1 LGRKKSEKSFAGVSI
16 DILDGLAKLRL
27 ARDLQSNGALL
38 SFRNLIWQ
46 VKAARFARCQE
57 EVTMATLAK
66 AAPQPIP
73 RIAPR
78 EDLNPYRI
86 AQIQFDI
93 AAEYLKLDQGLRQ
106 ILRTPKRILEV
117 SIPTKMDNGQVKVFS
132 GYRVQHNV
140 ARGPAKGGIRY
151 HPAVTLDE
159 VKALAAWMTW
169 KTATVNIP
177 YGGGKGGVIC
187 DPKRMTKSE
196 LERMTRRY
204 TSEILPII
212 GPERDIPA
220 PDMYTDAQ
228 TMAWIMDTYSM
239 TKGYSTLGVVTG
251 KPLSIGGSE
260 GRNEATARGCLV
272 AVEEACRVK
281 KMSLRGTSV
290 AIQGFGNAGSLAA
303 KLFAEKKARIVAI
316 SDSRGGVFNSRGI
329 DPLKAMRYKERS
341 GTVVGMP
348 GTSRIS
354 NDELLTMKCD
364 ILIPAALENVITL
377 NNADQIKAKIV
388 AEAANG
394 PTTPHADEVLA
405 RKGIMLLPDIL
416 ANAGGVTVSYFEWVQ
431 DLQSFFWSEAEVNAK
446 LESVMRRAFTEV
458 HESARKHRTHMRTG
472 AYCLAVG
479 RVADATLVRGLFP

>member
-1 LGRKKSEKSFAGVSI
+1 
-16 DILDGLAKLRL
+16 
-27 ARDLQSNGALL
+27 
-38 SFRNLIWQ
+38 
-46 VKAARFARCQE
+46 
-57 EVTMATLAK
+57 
-66 AAPQPIP
+66 
-73 RIAPR
+73 
-78 EDLNPYRI
+78 
-86 AQIQFDI
+86 
-93 AAEYLKLDQGLRQ
+93 LRQ
-106 ILRTPKRILEV
+106 ILRTPKRVLEV
-117 SIPTKMDNGQVKVFS
+117 SIPTKMDNGQVRVFS

-151 HPAVTLDE
+151 HPGVTLDE

-187 DPKRMTKSE
+187 DPKRMTKPE
-196 LERMTRRY
+196 LERMTRRF

-212 GPERDIPA
+212 GPEQDIPA
-220 PDMYTDAQ
+220 PDVYTDAQ

-260 GRNEATARGCLV
+260 GRHEATARGCLV
-272 AVEEACRVK
+272 TVEEACKVK
-281 KMSLRGTSV
+281 KMSLRGASV

-303 KLFAEKKARIVAI
+303 KLFAEKKARVVAI

-354 NDELLTMKCD
+354 NDEVLALKCD

-446 LESVMRRAFTEV
+446 LESVMRRAFQEV
-458 HESARKHRTHMRTG
+458 HDSMRKHRTHMRTG

>member
-1 LGRKKSEKSFAGVSI
+1 MAIV
-16 DILDGLAKLRL
+16 AKP
-27 ARDLQSNGALL
+27 AN
-38 SFRNLIWQ
+38 N
-46 VKAARFARCQE
+46 
-57 EVTMATLAK
+57 
-66 AAPQPIP
+66 QPIP

-86 AQIQFDI
+86 SQIQFDI

-106 ILRTPKRILEV
+106 ILRSPKRVLEV
-117 SIPTKMDNGQVKVFS
+117 SVPTKMDNGQIKVFT
-132 GYRVQHNV
+132 GFRVQHNV

-151 HPAVTLDE
+151 HPGVTLDE
-159 VKALAAWMTW
+159 VKALAMWMTW

-187 DPKRMTKSE
+187 DPKRMSKSE
-196 LERMTRRY
+196 LERMTRRFA
-204 TSEILPII
+204 SEILPII
-212 GPERDIPA
+212 GPEQDIPA
-220 PDMYTDAQ
+220 PDVYTDSQ

-239 TKGYSTLGVVTG
+239 TKGYSSLGVVTG
-251 KPLSIGGSE
+251 KPISIGGSE
-260 GRNEATARGCLV
+260 GRNEATARGCLI
-272 AVEEACRVK
+272 AVEEACKLK
-281 KMSLRGTSV
+281 KISLRGASV
-290 AIQGFGNAGSLAA
+290 AIQGFGNAGSIAA
-303 KLFAEKKARIVAI
+303 KLFSEKKARVVAI

-354 NDELLTMKCD
+354 NDDLLAMKCD

-377 NNADQIKAKIV
+377 NNADQIKAKII

-405 RKGIMLLPDIL
+405 RKNIMVIPDIL
-416 ANAGGVTVSYFEWVQ
+416 ANSGGVTVSYFEWVQ

-446 LESVMRRAFTEV
+446 LESVIRRAFHEV
-458 HESARKHRTHMRTG
+458 HESARKHRTHLRTG
-472 AYCLAVG
+472 AYALAVG

>member
-1 LGRKKSEKSFAGVSI
+1 MAIV
-16 DILDGLAKLRL
+16 AKP
-27 ARDLQSNGALL
+27 AS
-38 SFRNLIWQ
+38 
-46 VKAARFARCQE
+46 
-57 EVTMATLAK
+57 T
-66 AAPQPIP
+66 QPIP

-86 AQIQFDI
+86 SQIQFDI

-106 ILRTPKRILEV
+106 ILRAPKRVLEV
-117 SIPTKMDNGQVKVFS
+117 SVPTKMDNGQIKVFT
-132 GYRVQHNV
+132 GFRVQHNV

-151 HPAVTLDE
+151 HPGVTLDE
-159 VKALAAWMTW
+159 VKALAMWMTW

-187 DPKRMTKSE
+187 DPKRMSKSE
-196 LERMTRRY
+196 LERMTRRFA
-204 TSEILPII
+204 SEILPII
-212 GPERDIPA
+212 GPEQDIPA
-220 PDMYTDAQ
+220 PDVYTDSQ

-239 TKGYSTLGVVTG
+239 TKGYSSLGVVTG
-251 KPLSIGGSE
+251 KPISIGGSE
-260 GRNEATARGCLV
+260 GRNEATARGCLI
-272 AVEEACRVK
+272 AVEEACKLK
-281 KMSLRGTSV
+281 KMPVRGASV
-290 AIQGFGNAGSLAA
+290 AIQGFGNAGSVAA
-303 KLFAEKKARIVAI
+303 KLFAEKKARVIAI

-354 NDELLTMKCD
+354 NDDLLAMKCD

-377 NNADQIKAKIV
+377 NNADQIKAKII

-405 RKGIMLLPDIL
+405 RKGIMVIPDIL
-416 ANAGGVTVSYFEWVQ
+416 ANSGGVTVSYFEWVQ
-431 DLQSFFWSEAEVNAK
+431 DLQSFFWSEAEVNSK
-446 LESVMRRAFTEV
+446 LELVIRRAFHEV
-458 HESARKHRTHMRTG
+458 HESARKHRTHLRTG
-472 AYCLAVG
+472 AYALAVG

>member
-1 LGRKKSEKSFAGVSI
+1 
-16 DILDGLAKLRL
+16 
-27 ARDLQSNGALL
+27 
-38 SFRNLIWQ
+38 
-46 VKAARFARCQE
+46 
-57 EVTMATLAK
+57 MATVAK
-66 AAPQPIP
+66 AVPQPMP

-78 EDLNPYRI
+78 EDLNPHRI

-106 ILRTPKRILEV
+106 ILRTPKRVLEV
-117 SIPTKMDNGQVKVFS
+117 SIPTKMDNGQVKVFT

-151 HPAVTLDE
+151 HPNVTLDE
-159 VKALAAWMTW
+159 VKALATWMTW
-169 KTATVNIP
+169 KCAAVNIP

-187 DPKRMTKSE
+187 DPKRMSKAE
-196 LERMTRRY
+196 LERMTRRF
-204 TSEILPII
+204 TSEILPVI
-212 GPERDIPA
+212 GPEQDIPA
-220 PDMYTDAQ
+220 PDVYTDAQ

-251 KPLSIGGSE
+251 KPVSIGGSE
-260 GRNEATARGCLV
+260 GRKEATARGVLV
-272 AVEEACRVK
+272 VVEEACKVK
-281 KMSLRGTSV
+281 KMSFRGASV
-290 AIQGFGNAGSLAA
+290 AIQGFGNAGSMVA

-354 NDELLTMKCD
+354 NDDLLTMKCD
-364 ILIPAALENVITL
+364 VLVPAALENVITL
-377 NNADQIKAKIV
+377 NNVDQIKAKIV

-394 PTTPHADEVLA
+394 PTTPHADEALA
-405 RKGIMLLPDIL
+405 RRGILLLPDIL
-416 ANAGGVTVSYFEWVQ
+416 ANAGGVTASYFEWVQ
-431 DLQSFFWSEAEVNAK
+431 DLQSFFWPLAEVNLK
-446 LESVMRRAFTEV
+446 LESIMRRAFLEV
-458 HESARKHRTHMRTG
+458 HESMRKHRTHMRTG
-472 AYCLAVG
+472 AYVLAVG

>member
-1 LGRKKSEKSFAGVSI
+1 
-16 DILDGLAKLRL
+16 
-27 ARDLQSNGALL
+27 
-38 SFRNLIWQ
+38 
-46 VKAARFARCQE
+46 
-57 EVTMATLAK
+57 MATVAK
-66 AAPQPIP
+66 AAPAPIP

-86 AQIQFDI
+86 SQIQFDI
-93 AAEYLKLDQGLRQ
+93 AAEYLKLDPGLRQ
-106 ILRTPKRILEV
+106 ILRTPKRIFEV
-117 SIPTKMDNGQVKVFS
+117 SVPTKMDNGQIKVFT
-132 GYRVQHNV
+132 GYRVQHNI

-187 DPKRMTKSE
+187 DPKRMSKPE

-204 TSEILPII
+204 ASEIFPII
-212 GPERDIPA
+212 GPEQDIPA
-220 PDMYTDAQ
+220 PDVYTDSQ

-239 TKGYSTLGVVTG
+239 TKGYSSLGVVTG
-251 KPLSIGGSE
+251 KPVSIGGSL
-260 GRNEATARGCLV
+260 GRNEATARGCLFV
-272 AVEEACRVK
+272 TEEACRVK
-281 KMSLRGTSV
+281 KMSLRGSSV
-290 AIQGFGNAGSLAA
+290 AIQGFGNAGAIAA
-303 KLFAEKKARIVAI
+303 RLFAEKKARVVAI

-329 DPLKAMRYKERS
+329 DPLKAARYKERS

-354 NDELLTMKCD
+354 NDDLLTMKCD

-405 RKGIMLLPDIL
+405 RKGIMVLPDIL
-416 ANAGGVTVSYFEWVQ
+416 ANSGGVTVSYFEWAQ
-431 DLQSFFWSEAEVNAK
+431 DLQGFFWSESEVNAR
-446 LESVMRRAFTEV
+446 LESIMKRAFLEV
-458 HESARKHRTHMRTG
+458 HETARKHRTHMRTG

>member
-1 LGRKKSEKSFAGVSI
+1 
-16 DILDGLAKLRL
+16 
-27 ARDLQSNGALL
+27 
-38 SFRNLIWQ
+38 
-46 VKAARFARCQE
+46 
-57 EVTMATLAK
+57 MATVAK
-66 AAPQPIP
+66 PAPQPVP

-86 AQIQFDI
+86 SQIQFDL
-93 AAEYLKLDQGLRQ
+93 AAEYLKLDPGLRQ
-106 ILRTPKRILEV
+106 ILRTPKRVMEV
-117 SIPTKMDNGQVKVFS
+117 SIPTKMDNGQVKVFT

-140 ARGPAKGGIRY
+140 ARGPAKGGIRF

-159 VKALAAWMTW
+159 VKALAMWMTW
-169 KTATVNIP
+169 KTAAVNIP

-187 DPKRMTKSE
+187 DPKRMSKSE

-212 GPERDIPA
+212 GPEQDIPA
-220 PDMYTDAQ
+220 PDVYTDAQ

-239 TKGYSTLGVVTG
+239 TKGYSSLGVVTG
-251 KPLSIGGSE
+251 KPVSIGGSE

-272 AVEEACRVK
+272 VTEEACKVK
-281 KMSLRGTSV
+281 KLSLRGATV
-290 AIQGFGNAGSLAA
+290 AIQGFGNAGSIAA
-303 KLFAEKKARIVAI
+303 KLFTEKKARVIAI

-354 NDELLTMKCD
+354 NDDLLTMKCD

-394 PTTPHADEVLA
+394 PTTPHSDEVLA
-405 RKGIMLLPDIL
+405 RKGVMLLPDIL
-416 ANAGGVTVSYFEWVQ
+416 ANAGGVTASYFEWVQ
-431 DLQSFFWSEAEVNAK
+431 DLQSFFWSEAEVNSK
-446 LESVMRRAFTEV
+446 LESVMRRAFTDV
-458 HESARKHRTHMRTG
+458 HEASRKHRTHMRTG
-472 AYCLAVG
+472 AYVLAVG